1 MPAEVETMMYV
12 REKPWHGLGRRVE
25 EAPTAQDAI
34 RLAGLDWQVERE
46 AIYNSEGKLIT
57 GYSMNVRSSDKK
69 ILGVVGNRYSI
80 IQNKEAFDFT
90 NALIQND
97 QIVYETAGSLRG
109 GRQIWLLARM
119 PDVQLAGDKTEPYIC
134 FTNTHD
140 GSGAVRCCMTP
151 VRVVCNNTLNIA
163 LNGAARSWSAT
174 HRGRIKLKLEDARRT
189 LRLADD
195 YLVKLEEKADEL
207 ANSKMSEGEMRET
220 LDILI
225 PEDAG
230 DTPRRRENVQAMR
243 DQIMICTLSPDL
255 VKFANTKWQFINA
268 LADYVG
274 HADPLRKTE
283 RWKENRWSSILNGL
297 SLMDR
302 ALRVMQ

>member
-34 RLAGLDWQVERE
+34 RLAGLDWQVESE
-46 AIYNSEGKLIT
+46 PIYDGNGDLIR

-69 ILGVVGNRYSI
+69 ILGIVGNRYSV
-80 IQNKEAFDFT
+80 IQNKEAFEFT
-90 NALIQND
+90 NSLVQND

-151 VRVVCNNTLNIA
+151 VRVVCNNTLNLA
-163 LNGAARSWSAT
+163 LNGAARSWSAV
-174 HRGRIKLKLEDARRT
+174 HRGRIMQRLDEARNTLKL
-189 LRLADD
+189 ADE

-207 ANSKMSEGEMRET
+207 ANSKMSEGEMCEV

-225 PEDAG
+225 PDDEN
-230 DTPRRRENVQAMR
+230 DTPRRKENVQTMR
-243 DQIMICTLSPDL
+243 DRIMICTLSPDL
-255 VKFANTKWQFINA
+255 LKFANTKWGFINA
-268 LADYVG
+268 IADYAG
-274 HADPLRKTE
+274 HADPLRKSKH
-283 RWKENRWSSILNGL
+283 WKENRWSAILNGP

-302 ALRVMQ
+302 ALRVMK